1 MNFHLLKNKDYLL
14 LLLGDLVS
22 LVGSIMQ
29 SFALSLY
36 VLNTTGSAAKFAS
49 ILSITF
55 IPELILGPIAGVFAD
70 WFNRK
75 KLIITLDILSGTL
88 VGIYAL
94 IYLIDKSLI
103 NIFSITILVAL
114 LSIIS
119 TIFQPAIVT
128 ITPGIVK
135 KEQLV
140 DANGL
145 STIVSAGGRLAA
157 PIIAG
162 LFLQKFGL
170 FWIFLINSLSFLCS
184 ALSEAFINIPKNDRK
199 HEKIT
204 FKSFFSDFSEG
215 IKFIYNNK
223 LILGIG
229 ILLLSVNF
237 FVAPVIIVG
246 EPYILKTILKISDTQ
261 YGFFQS
267 GLIIPMFIAPV
278 LCSLISK
285 KVSLNKIIYVSMVIN
300 SLIVAAIGITTTDTY
315 LSIFKSNFIPF
326 IIIFILFFIMSI
338 FDLIS
343 NLAIFSMEQELVPL
357 SLLGRVESALT
368 SIAFALTPIGQMIF
382 GYLLDKFNACVCII
396 DVSILTL
403 ISVLM
408 TKHLFIK
415 VNQVNMNIDSNQSN

>member
-22 LVGSIMQ
+22 LVGSRMQ

-70 WFNRK
+70 WFDRK
-75 KLIITLDILSGTL
+75 KLIVTLDILSGTL

-94 IYLIDKSLI
+94 IYLIDKSFI

-119 TIFQPAIVT
+119 TIFQPAIAT

-162 LFLQKFGL
+162 IFLQKFGL

-184 ALSEAFINIPKNDRK
+184 AASETFINIPKNNRK

-204 FKSFFSDFSEG
+204 FKSFFADFSEG

-237 FVAPVIIVG
+237 FIAPVIIVG

-267 GLIIPMFIAPV
+267 GLMIPMFAAPV
-278 LCSLISK
+278 LCSLVSK
-285 KVSLNKIIYVSMVIN
+285 KVSLNKIIYGSMIIN
-300 SLIVAAIGITTTDTY
+300 SLIVAVIGIATTNTY
-315 LSIFKSNFIPF
+315 LSMFKSNLIPF
-326 IIIFILFFIMSI
+326 IIIFMLFFIISI
-338 FDLIS
+338 FDLVS
-343 NLAIFSMEQELVPL
+343 NLAICSMEQEIVPL
-357 SLLGRVESALT
+357 SLLGRVESVLT
-368 SIAFALTPIGQMIF
+368 SIAFALTPLGQMIF
-382 GYLLDKFNACVCII
+382 GFLLDKFNACVCII
-396 DVSILTL
+396 AVSILTL
-403 ISVLM
+403 ISVIL
-408 TKHLFIK
+408 TKSLFLNINK
-415 VNQVNMNIDSNQSN
+415 ANIDINSNQS